1 VALTTGQAAQLSTAQ
16 VGAPEHQQHRSAG
29 NRRPGGD
36 FHHRA
41 VAAEHGPSGG
51 LTTAQVNVLPT
62 AALAALST
70 GAIAILST
78 EQAVALTSGAMASLT
93 TSGGG
98 PVQQGAGRD

>member
-1 VALTTGQAAQLSTAQ
+1 
-16 VGAPEHQQHRSAG
+16 
-29 NRRPGGD
+29 
-36 FHHRA
+36 
-41 VAAEHGPSGG
+41 
-51 LTTAQVNVLPT
+51 
-62 AALAALST
+62 LAALST